1 MNLKKFGCG
10 CLAAAALLMLHTQIS
25 LAVFADEEMGG
36 EQDMSLTIQNQTG
49 EESLEGV
56 EFYLYQVANLHEN
69 DEFEVEQDFEDAGVS
84 MSMDTSEESWFDRA
98 VTLKSYPI
106 HQAAENSPIEP
117 VSIVETDQEGTAIF
131 EDLQEGLFL
140 LVGKPVA
147 EDEILYA
154 PAATLISLPYLD
166 EDGDSLDYNP
176 TISIKNSV
184 RMRTD
189 EIMDLSAVKV
199 WKDAG
204 YEQYRPSSITVTLYQ
219 NGEEYSTVELNQ
231 ANNWNYIWRNLSSN
245 AQWHLVERDIASGYT
260 VTAVRNMG
268 VITVKNTYHPISQ
281 TSHQPGQQAPNEP
294 GQQTPNQPGQ
304 GASGTAA
311 QAVLPQ
317 TGQLWWP
324 VSLFSVCGLVL
335 LLVGWKIRKK
345 GSDCDEA
352 K

>member
-10 CLAAAALLMLHTQIS
+10 CLATAALLMLHTQIS
-25 LAVFADEEMGG
+25 LAVFADEEMDG

-56 EFYLYQVANLHEN
+56 EFYLYQVANLDEN

-98 VTLKSYPI
+98 VTLESYRI

-166 EDGDSLDYNP
+166 EDG
-176 TISIKNSV
+176 
-184 RMRTD
+184 
-189 EIMDLSAVKV
+189 
-199 WKDAG
+199 
-204 YEQYRPSSITVTLYQ
+204 
-219 NGEEYSTVELNQ
+219 
-231 ANNWNYIWRNLSSN
+231 
-245 AQWHLVERDIASGYT
+245 
-260 VTAVRNMG
+260 
-268 VITVKNTYHPISQ
+268 
-281 TSHQPGQQAPNEP
+281 
-294 GQQTPNQPGQ
+294 
-304 GASGTAA
+304 
-311 QAVLPQ
+311 
-317 TGQLWWP
+317 
-324 VSLFSVCGLVL
+324 
-335 LLVGWKIRKK
+335 
-345 GSDCDEA
+345 
-352 K
+352 